1 MSATTGYVS
10 PLQASSNG
18 TSESQPLNSEE
29 EHGPQT
35 FVQCAT
41 PQFHPLEHVGKVDS
55 FKCNFLH
62 LLV

>member
-1 MSATTGYVS
+1 MLAATGYVS
-10 PLQASSNG
+10 SLQASSNG
-18 TSESQPLNSEE
+18 TSESRSLNGEKK
-29 EHGPQT
+29 HGPQT

-41 PQFHPLEHVGKVDS
+41 PRFHPSEHVGKVDT